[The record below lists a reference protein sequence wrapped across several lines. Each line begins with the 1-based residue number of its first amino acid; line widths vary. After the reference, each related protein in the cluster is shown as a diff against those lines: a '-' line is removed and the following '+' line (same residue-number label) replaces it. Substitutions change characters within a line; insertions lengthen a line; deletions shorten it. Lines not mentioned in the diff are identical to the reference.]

1 MKITGTN
8 HYIRILFDDSHE
20 IIITGELV
28 IGGFYADKNSIT
40 TWEPPYSSEIINEEK
55 KQKMI
60 RDIENYTKNT
70 RMKIIFE

>member
-40 TWEPPYSSEIINEEK
+40 IWEPPYSGEIINDEK
-55 KQKMI
+55 KQQIIK
-60 RDIENYTKNT
+60 DIENYAKNT
-70 RMKIIFE
+70 KMKIIFE

>member
-40 TWEPPYSSEIINEEK
+40 IWEPPYSG
-55 KQKMI
+55 
-60 RDIENYTKNT
+60 
-70 RMKIIFE
+70 